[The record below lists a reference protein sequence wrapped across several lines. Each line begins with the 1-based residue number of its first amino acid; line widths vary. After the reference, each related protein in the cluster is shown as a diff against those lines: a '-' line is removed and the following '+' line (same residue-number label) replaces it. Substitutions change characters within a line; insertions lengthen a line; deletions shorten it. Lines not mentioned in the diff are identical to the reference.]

1 MTLEYDPDLY
11 HLLHRGNPGDLIWYQ
26 KRCASA
32 ARVLELGCGDGRI
45 LLPLAQAG
53 AAVVGLDHHAGMLEL
68 CAQRFKESGLQA
80 ELICGDM
87 TAFALPWR
95 FDRVIIP
102 YNSIYCLMSDR
113 QQLAC
118 LRAARAHL
126 APGGKVLLDAY
137 AADPVCAA
145 DTVLTTV
152 APHPVALFH
161 DGDRQIEVVE
171 HSVEDLEKQTIHAT
185 YDYQITFDDG
195 RREKRSWT
203 IPQRYVFPTQMLAL
217 LARADLALE
226 GFFGDFDEGPFTE
239 MSMQM
244 VVVAGAELDP
254 EGARA

>member
-1 MTLEYDPDLY
+1 MTLPYDPDLY
-11 HLLHRGNPGDLIWYQ
+11 HLLHRGNPGDLAWYQ

-53 AAVVGLDHHAGMLEL
+53 AAVVGLDRHAGMLDL
-68 CAQRFKESGLQA
+68 CKQRFDQVGLQV
-80 ELICGDM
+80 ELIRGDM

-95 FDRVIIP
+95 FDRIIIP

-126 APGGKVLLDAY
+126 APGGQVLLDAY
-137 AADPVCAA
+137 AADPVSAA
-145 DTVLTTV
+145 DDLPTTV
-152 APHPVALFH
+152 DPHPVALFH
-161 DGDRQIEVVE
+161 DGDRQIEVIE
-171 HSVEDLEKQTIHAT
+171 RSIEDLERQTIHAT
-185 YDYQITFDDG
+185 YEYRITFDDG
-195 RREKRSWT
+195 RSEQRSWT
-203 IPQRYVFPTQMLAL
+203 IPQRYLFPTQLLAL

-226 GFFGDFDEGPFTE
+226 AFFGDFDEGPFTE

-244 VVVAGAELDP
+244 VVVAGAVIEPD
-254 EGARA
+254 GARA